1 MCTLEQ
7 ELKETKDYYLRRIDA
22 LEKGNTTTMSAGNAN
37 DFSDTTLL
45 VAGESIIGGG
55 KQGGR
60 HTAAN
65 SKEDTIHLM
74 TNPDDG

>member
-22 LEKGNTTTMSAGNAN
+22 LEKGNTTMSAGNAN

-65 SKEDTIHLM
+65 SKEDHEYLM
-74 TNPDDG
+74 TTNPDEG